1 MAVTNGG
8 GVFSSFELEDV
19 ADEDEDEDGVEEGCS
34 VM

>member
-1 MAVTNGG
+1 MAVTSGG

-19 ADEDEDEDGVEEGCS
+19 ADEDEDGVEEGCS